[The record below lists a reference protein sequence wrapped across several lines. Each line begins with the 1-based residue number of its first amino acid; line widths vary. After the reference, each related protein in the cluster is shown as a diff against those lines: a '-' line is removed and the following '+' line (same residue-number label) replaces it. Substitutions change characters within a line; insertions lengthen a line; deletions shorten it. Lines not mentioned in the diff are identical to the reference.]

1 MSRGSLCMRRRNIL
15 TTGYRL
21 LLGLLW
27 LTCLALP
34 AQAAQVDNIRLWAA
48 PDHARLVFDPAPDH
62 ARLVFDLSAHA
73 EANVFVL
80 DNPRRLVIDLDES
93 RLDTDIV
100 LDLAGS
106 AITAVRSAAREG
118 GGLRVVLDLSREVE
132 PRHFTL
138 APNEQYGHRSEE
150 RRVGKE

>member
-1 MSRGSLCMRRRNIL
+1 MSRGSLCMRRGNIL

-48 PDHARLVFDPAPDH
+48 PDHARLVFD
-62 ARLVFDLSAHA
+62 LSAHA

-80 DNPRRLVIDLDES
+80 DSPRRLVIDLDES

-106 AITAVRSAAREG
+106 AITAVRSAEIGRAH
-118 GGLRVVLDLSREVE
+118 V
-132 PRHFTL
+132 
-138 APNEQYGHRSEE
+138 
-150 RRVGKE
+150 